1 MYYRVYTKL
10 IGSQAIVHC
19 QKESDIG
26 GFLESA
32 FMQVLFGNFINN
44 EDNGIEN
51 ILINFACN
59 TKLRGKGCFFFFNY
73 YF

>member
-10 IGSQAIVHC
+10 IGSQVIVHC
-19 QKESDIG
+19 QKESNIS

-32 FMQVLFGNFINN
+32 FAQVLFGNFINN

-51 ILINFACN
+51 ILISFACA
-59 TKLRGKGCFFFFNY
+59 T
-73 YF
+73 

>member
-32 FMQVLFGNFINN
+32 FKQVLFGNFINN

-59 TKLRGKGCFFFFNY
+59 TKLRGTVFFYYY